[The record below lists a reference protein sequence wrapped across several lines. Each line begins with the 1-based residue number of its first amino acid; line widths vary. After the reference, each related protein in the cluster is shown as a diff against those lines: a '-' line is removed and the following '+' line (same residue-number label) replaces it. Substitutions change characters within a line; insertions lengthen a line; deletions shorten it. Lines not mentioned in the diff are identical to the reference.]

1 MATYLVTGGAGF
13 IGANLVHALL
23 EQGDDVRVLDDFSTG
38 RKENL
43 ADVRAQVDCVEG
55 SILDRDL
62 LAETMTGVDY
72 CLHQAALP
80 SVPRSVKDPWT
91 SNRTN
96 VEGALNVFLAARDT
110 GVKRTV
116 FASSSSV
123 YGNAHPMPLRED
135 MTPAPRS
142 PYAITKATDE
152 HYARVF
158 SDLYDCS
165 LVGLRYF
172 NVFGPRQDP
181 ASQYAAVV
189 PIFMGHMLRNEQPP
203 VHGDGQQARDF
214 CYIDNVVHA
223 NLAAATCPN
232 PLHGVFN
239 IACGESHAVTDLVD
253 HLNELIGTDLRPA
266 FTDARPGDI
275 RQSWADITRAHDAFG
290 YTPSVRLC
298 EGLEKTL
305 QWFKEKEFTP

>member
-13 IGANLVHALL
+13 IGSNLVHALL
-23 EQGDDVRVLDDFSTG
+23 AEGHAVRVLDDFSTG
-38 RKENL
+38 RRDNL
-43 ADVRAQVDCVEG
+43 REVANAIALTEG
-55 SILDRDL
+55 SILDREC
-62 LAETMTGVDY
+62 LAGVMAGVDY

-80 SVPRSVKDPWT
+80 SVPRSVADPWT

-96 VEGALNVFLAARDT
+96 VEGALNVFLAARDA

-152 HYARVF
+152 QYARVF
-158 SDLYDCS
+158 GELYGME

-189 PIFMGHMLRNEQPP
+189 PIFLRHMLAGSAPP

-214 CYIDNVVHA
+214 CFIDNVVHA
-223 NLAAATCPN
+223 NLAACAHPA
-232 PLHGVFN
+232 PLGGVYN
-239 IACGESHAVTDLVD
+239 IACGESHTVCDLVQY
-253 HLNELIGTDLRPA
+253 LNELLGTDLAPA
-266 FTDARPGDI
+266 FAASRAGDI
-275 RQSWADITRAHDAFG
+275 RQSWADISRAGAAFG
-290 YTPSVRLC
+290 FAPRVRVR
-298 EGLEKTL
+298 EGLERTL
-305 QWFKEKEFTP
+305 AWFREKELVL